1 MYSYKNNIL
10 EFIIINSYVVHI
22 VIIIC
27 VLYIFTVYLLRKN
40 MRKCYNRW
48 PQKIDTRYLASGSAS
63 GIEICLK
70 QLSFFHWHT

>member
-27 VLYIFTVYLLRKN
+27 VLYIFTVYLLGWTPGK
-40 MRKCYNRW
+40 
-48 PQKIDTRYLASGSAS
+48 TRLFSV
-63 GIEICLK
+63 
-70 QLSFFHWHT
+70 